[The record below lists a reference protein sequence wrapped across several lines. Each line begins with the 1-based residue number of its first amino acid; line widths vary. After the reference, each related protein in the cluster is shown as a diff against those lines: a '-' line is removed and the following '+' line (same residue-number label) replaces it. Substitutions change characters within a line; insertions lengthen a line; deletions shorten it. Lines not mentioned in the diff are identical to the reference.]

1 MRVLV
6 SGASGAL
13 GREVCRLLTDSAH
26 DVLPLRGVDLSNP
39 AAAQAAID
47 DHATTGR
54 FDGVVNIA
62 GGFTWETVLEGDV
75 ETWDRMWAMNLK
87 TALNT
92 CRAAIPHMSDGGSIV
107 NIGAAAS
114 AKASAGMGAYA
125 ASKSAVARLTEAL
138 ADELAVRAIR
148 VNAVL
153 PTIIDTPANR
163 KDMPDADV
171 NAWVTTEQLANII
184 RFLLSPD
191 SAGINGTSIPTR

>member
-6 SGASGAL
+6 TGASGAL
-13 GREVCRLLTDSAH
+13 GQEVCRLINDSGHGVIASH
-26 DVLPLRGVDLSNP
+26 GVDLSDP
-39 AAAQAAID
+39 AQARAAID
-47 DHATTGR
+47 DYATDGG

-75 ETWDRMWAMNLK
+75 ETWDRLWAMNLK

-92 CRAAIPHMSDGGSIV
+92 CRAAVPHMSDGGSIV
-107 NIGAAAS
+107 NIGAAAT
-114 AKASAGMGAYA
+114 ARASAGMGAYT

-138 ADELAVRAIR
+138 ADELAPRKIR

-171 NAWVTTEQLANII
+171 GSWVTTEELAHII
-184 RFLLSPD
+184 RFLLSPE
-191 SAGINGTSIPTR
+191 SSGINGASIPTR

>member
-1 MRVLV
+1 MRIVV

-13 GREVCRLLTDSAH
+13 GQDVCKLLMDKGHA
-26 DVLPLRGVDLSNP
+26 VLPLQGVDLSDT

-47 DHATTGR
+47 DLATTGS

-75 ETWDRMWAMNLK
+75 ETWDRLWAKNLK

-92 CRAAIPHMSDGGSIV
+92 CRAAVPHMPDGGSII
-107 NIGAAAS
+107 NIGAAA
-114 AKASAGMGAYA
+114 AARASAGMGAYA

-138 ADELAVRAIR
+138 AEELAPRAIR

-153 PTIIDTPANR
+153 PTIINTPANR
-163 KDMPDADV
+163 KDMPDADFST
-171 NAWVTTEQLANII
+171 WVTTEELAKIVG
-184 RFLLSPD
+184 FLLSPD
-191 SAGINGTSIPTR
+191 SAGINGASIPTR